1 MGDRLLRQDEVMRMT
16 GLSRTGI
23 WELERRGEFPRRR
36 RVGARNVAWLES
48 ELLEW
53 MRSRPVVA
61 VGRAGEGEGE
71 A

>member
-1 MGDRLLRQDEVMRMT
+1 MGDRLLRQAEVMRMT

-61 VGRAGEGEGE
+61 VGGAAEGKEE